1 MERQIITKLTLNN
14 SYTTHNKSRNRKI
27 SSRTESAR
35 PKYPYLSKIETI
47 KKPYKIIYTMPN
59 NQKITKNMGKTIEK
73 EELYENVIKMKLL
86 INNLKKELNDCKSTI
101 VKKNLEIK
109 KKNQIIEK
117 CLKDNYINDIHQ
129 ENLEKGKE
137 SLLLSSTKEKYFEMN
152 NNYKKKCKENEILKS
167 NIKITKIK
175 EFDIENDILKN
186 EIEKYKSLYL
196 YSQQEIQKYN
206 YEKESLLEYKN
217 KFVEQ
222 HKLINS
228 LMKKNDE
235 LNSMNKKLIMQIS
248 EKNENL
254 EKNNKE
260 KKLLKVANKKLQLLG
275 EQYFNEK
282 KGKEFQIMNQVD
294 NDKAMNS
301 IQKELNEYKRLY
313 DQSNKEIQILK
324 MNGINNNNNNTNSYL
339 KKIDINS
346 YKNIIE
352 NPNEENEKI
361 MLLKNFLKDYKIKI
375 IIYEQFLLKNNYSL
389 KKILQEGNYQNGLIN
404 HNSPNINEKSN
415 SQGLKTLSDLNN
427 NKENIFQSNFYESIS
442 VYKDIN
448 TKVVDFSKN
457 VYKNKSKYY
466 NKNIINGNN
475 NSIGNSNN
483 FSNSGTIFN
492 NEINEN
498 VKNEFNSIKTNK
510 NFNSIPEIEES
521 NVSKSHDKKYSNL
534 NNKKILNEEI
544 EKKNN
549 NKFNDYLESKTKLN
563 DNEIIL
569 IKLKQSIKE
578 KIQNF
583 NDILK
588 NNITEIKLVNKKIKA
603 IKQQTFFNILKQFN
617 IVITDEEQNQFFERF
632 KIEDINDISEE
643 LMNFEEI
650 INWYEL

>member
-1 MERQIITKLTLNN
+1 
-14 SYTTHNKSRNRKI
+14 
-27 SSRTESAR
+27 
-35 PKYPYLSKIETI
+35 
-47 KKPYKIIYTMPN
+47 
-59 NQKITKNMGKTIEK
+59 
-73 EELYENVIKMKLL
+73 
-86 INNLKKELNDCKSTI
+86 
-101 VKKNLEIK
+101 
-109 KKNQIIEK
+109 
-117 CLKDNYINDIHQ
+117 
-129 ENLEKGKE
+129 
-137 SLLLSSTKEKYFEMN
+137 MN

-313 DQSNKEIQILK
+313 DQSNKKIQILK

-361 MLLKNFLKDYKIKI
+361 MLLKNLLKDYKIKI
-375 IIYEQFLLKNNYSL
+375 IIYEQFLLKNNY
-389 KKILQEGNYQNGLIN
+389 
-404 HNSPNINEKSN
+404 
-415 SQGLKTLSDLNN
+415 
-427 NKENIFQSNFYESIS
+427 
-442 VYKDIN
+442 
-448 TKVVDFSKN
+448 
-457 VYKNKSKYY
+457 
-466 NKNIINGNN
+466 
-475 NSIGNSNN
+475 
-483 FSNSGTIFN
+483 
-492 NEINEN
+492 
-498 VKNEFNSIKTNK
+498 
-510 NFNSIPEIEES
+510 
-521 NVSKSHDKKYSNL
+521 
-534 NNKKILNEEI
+534 
-544 EKKNN
+544 
-549 NKFNDYLESKTKLN
+549 
-563 DNEIIL
+563 
-569 IKLKQSIKE
+569 
-578 KIQNF
+578 
-583 NDILK
+583 
-588 NNITEIKLVNKKIKA
+588 
-603 IKQQTFFNILKQFN
+603 
-617 IVITDEEQNQFFERF
+617 
-632 KIEDINDISEE
+632 
-643 LMNFEEI
+643 
-650 INWYEL
+650 